1 MINFTE
7 LYNSLRN
14 RLQISRLNGPK
25 SRNLYHKIHI
35 QQMKSEKT
43 GTIRIAD
50 VKNYVRQNIQYEIG
64 SFLDQKF
71 ISQHTISL
79 QDNPDIDE
87 VWNNPLASLSKER

>member
-14 RLQISRLNGPK
+14 RLQISRLNVPK
-25 SRNLYHKIHI
+25 SKNLYHKIHI

-50 VKNYVRQNIQYEIG
+50 VKNYIRQNIQFEIG

-71 ISQHTISL
+71 IAKHTISL
-79 QDNPDIDE
+79 HENPDIDE
-87 VWNNPLASLSKER
+87 VWNNPLTSLSKKR

>member
-25 SRNLYHKIHI
+25 SKNLYHKIHI

-43 GTIRIAD
+43 GTIHITD
-50 VKNYVRQNIQYEIG
+50 VKRYVRQNIQYEIG

-71 ISQHTISL
+71 ISKHTIRL
-79 QDNPDIDE
+79 HDNPDIDE
-87 VWNNPLASLSKER
+87 VWNNPLTSLSKER